1 MLGQE
6 EPLSVTV
13 DSIVVRG
20 NSRYSA
26 EGIQR
31 LAQIRVG
38 EVVNGPGIQESIQR
52 LFATG
57 EFSDVQV
64 RVTPFTPAIF
74 YIDVVERPV
83 VGSYRFEG
91 LEHAS
96 DGTVTDTVGL
106 VGGAALDPSKIA
118 RARAMI
124 LKLLG
129 QEGFPQAKVDTALAP
144 DPRGLDQLELT
155 FRVNEGP
162 RLALARVE
170 IVGNEALTDSEIRG
184 TMSTVEEGFFWF
196 EPGELHRD
204 EYRADLTDRIPA
216 LYGEYGYIDLEVLGD
231 TIVVDTLTGKG
242 RIQVRV
248 REGPQY
254 LVKAFDIEGNRRF
267 PASQLGE
274 YYPPVRDGELDAER
288 LESGDYPPFDETA
301 FEKASMDIADL
312 YRDAGYLQVQVMPEC
327 RPESA
332 GYDRRQSNGVVESA
346 SHRAK
351 SRLYPYRL
359 DRRQRLHARPRR
371 PEDPSHVAGRYLL
384 AAASHS
390 ERKKYSVARFLRD
403 AAAG

>member
-1 MLGQE
+1 MTTARVAPLVGQE

-38 EVVNGPGIQESIQR
+38 EVVNGPGVQESIQR

-91 LEHAS
+91 LDHAS

-129 QEGFPQAKVDTALAP
+129 QEGFPQATVDTALAP

-170 IVGNEALTDSEIRG
+170 IAGNEALTDSEIRG
-184 TMSTVEEGFFWF
+184 SMNTVEEGFFWF

-204 EYRADLTDRIPA
+204 EY
-216 LYGEYGYIDLEVLGD
+216 
-231 TIVVDTLTGKG
+231 
-242 RIQVRV
+242 
-248 REGPQY
+248 
-254 LVKAFDIEGNRRF
+254 
-267 PASQLGE
+267 
-274 YYPPVRDGELDAER
+274 
-288 LESGDYPPFDETA
+288 
-301 FEKASMDIADL
+301 
-312 YRDAGYLQVQVMPEC
+312 
-327 RPESA
+327 
-332 GYDRRQSNGVVESA
+332 
-346 SHRAK
+346 
-351 SRLYPYRL
+351 
-359 DRRQRLHARPRR
+359 
-371 PEDPSHVAGRYLL
+371 
-384 AAASHS
+384 
-390 ERKKYSVARFLRD
+390 
-403 AAAG
+403 